1 MSARPASAWFVL
13 AAWLGLMAGVGATLR
28 PTAPRVLPAVE
39 AHALASAWS
48 GVVDRVA
55 PGRPALFLGKIDCA
69 CDAGARRTALVG
81 RFRLGTP

>member
-1 MSARPASAWFVL
+1 
-13 AAWLGLMAGVGATLR
+13 MAGVGAALR
-28 PTAPRVLPAVE
+28 PVQPRVLPAVE
-39 AHALASAWS
+39 ADALVAAWS

-55 PGRPALFLGKIDCA
+55 PGRPALYLGKIDCA